1 MALHFSRVNT
11 GDLEIWIASSDDYS
25 FVICNES
32 RSGAGLH
39 GEPGFVASY
48 RPDFVN
54 MPAAQV
60 AGSPFST
67 LLKPSAPAMRFW
79 VVSLLRDDYPRLE
92 RGLKGKKI
100 DGCSQ
105 DRDWMVGA
113 TPLAHRFGCITGD
126 RRANWA
132 CDES

>member
-25 FVICNES
+25 FVICSES

-48 RPDFVN
+48 RPGFVN
-54 MPAAQV
+54 MPVAQV

-67 LLKPSAPAMRFW
+67 FAEAERACNAFLG
-79 VVSLLRDDYPRLE
+79 RLII
-92 RGLKGKKI
+92 KG
-100 DGCSQ
+100 
-105 DRDWMVGA
+105 
-113 TPLAHRFGCITGD
+113 
-126 RRANWA
+126 
-132 CDES
+132 

>member
-11 GDLEIWIASSDDYS
+11 GYLEIWIASSDDYS
-25 FVICNES
+25 FVICSES
-32 RSGAGLH
+32 RS

-67 LLKPSAPAMRFW
+67 FAEAERACNAFLG
-79 VVSLLRDDYPRLE
+79 RLII
-92 RGLKGKKI
+92 KG
-100 DGCSQ
+100 
-105 DRDWMVGA
+105 
-113 TPLAHRFGCITGD
+113 
-126 RRANWA
+126 
-132 CDES
+132 